1 MTPSIYTLINPTVA
15 KPGYSFEFLG
25 VAEPCTSCRNLKVCL
40 GKLQNGE
47 FYSVTEVGKNKLDC
61 PLIEGKAVV
70 VQVKPSPR
78 LLAVSRGQA
87 VEGMTVT
94 VTANAGDGL
103 PCGEECRCLPRY
115 VKAGQRYVVKR
126 IVKKSF
132 DCPYSS
138 SRSLVEV
145 TPA

>member
-1 MTPSIYTLINPTVA
+1 MTQSIYTLINPSVA
-15 KPGYSFEFLG
+15 KVGYSFEFLG
-25 VAEPCTSCRNLKVCL
+25 VAEPCTHCRNRKVCL
-40 GKLQNGE
+40 GKLKEGE

-70 VQVKPSPR
+70 VQVKPSLR
-78 LLAVSRGQA
+78 LLGVSRGSA

-94 VTANAGDGL
+94 ANASDGL
-103 PCGEECRCLPRY
+103 PCGAECLCLPGY
-115 VKAGQRYVVKR
+115 VKAGQRYLVQR